1 MPAVGLLVRLNR
13 VIVFCLATCG
23 LIIGPV
29 SNVRAQEVG
38 SPAEPGRERRMTV
51 TGGVGN
57 AHGWFGG
64 QVQRHFGAN
73 RWGVFGGLGYT
84 PDLEPHDPSG
94 LTVAAGIRVF
104 TGGPRHR
111 GYLELSVSQI
121 GIEAPG
127 GVYPDGRRLYGP
139 GFQGGYEYSTPQ
151 GVTFVASLG
160 IGRAIGLGGHDSP
173 WQPMV
178 GLGIGY
184 TWSRNR
190 R

>member
-1 MPAVGLLVRLNR
+1 VGLPVQLSRAIITCFATV
-13 VIVFCLATCG
+13 CLISGAV
-23 LIIGPV
+23 P
-29 SNVRAQEVG
+29 SVRAQAAGPSAV
-38 SPAEPGRERRMTV
+38 PDRERRITV

-64 QVQRHFGAN
+64 QLEGHFGSD
-73 RWGVFGGLGYT
+73 RWGLFGGLGYT
-84 PDLEPHDPSG
+84 PSLEPHDASG
-94 LTVAAGIRVF
+94 VTVAAGIRVF
-104 TGGPRHR
+104 TGGARHR

-121 GIEAPG
+121 GIEEPG
-127 GVYPDGRRLYGP
+127 IVYPNGRRLYGP
-139 GFQGGYEYSTPQ
+139 GIQGGYEYLTRR

-184 TWSRNR
+184 TWLTNR
-190 R
+190 H